1 MPCLPTVFSSK
12 GTFKPSAPKTSVT
25 KTKTGLPRET
35 FRILPTLLS
44 PSSEELSSTRPQS
57 QYTKPE
63 FPDSSKKSSE
73 TKATG
78 TDTESRLENG
88 PIARKE
94 EVSAEVP
101 KLGVSGESQRTSHIE
116 IPTVKKDQASQML
129 IKNAMLANEVLIHLD
144 QSQIEAIVGAMYAVE
159 YEANSNVITQGE
171 KGSHLYVSAEGEFE
185 VFVDNTK
192 VNSFGPGRAFGEL
205 AILYNTKRNATIRAV
220 TSAKVWVINRQ
231 AFQLIMMHTR
241 LKDIEEKVKFLRTS
255 PLLKEL
261 SREILVKMSDLLQVE
276 FFPPGHCIIRQGD
289 KGDKFY
295 MITGGNVKITKLE
308 PGADQEEEVG
318 TLSHGSYFGELA
330 LLYQDTRQATVTAE
344 TPGVECLVL
353 DRGPFSQLLG
363 NLEELKSKTY
373 TAPIRQS
380 LDLKQQDHKIE
391 YGYIDLHELHI
402 VGTLGV
408 GGFGRVEL
416 VQYKRDKNL
425 VFALKR
431 LKKSYVI
438 DQQQVEHAFNEK
450 KVMLACSD
458 CQFISKLYRTYR
470 DNKYI
475 YFLMEA
481 CLGGDVFTVLQKH
494 KHFNENTARFM
505 TGCVVEALHYL
516 HDRGFIY
523 RDLKPENLLL
533 DQKGYVKMIDF
544 GFAKGV
550 GESGKTWT
558 FAGTPEYVAPEI
570 ILNKGHDRAV
580 DYWALGVFIH
590 ELITGRPPFRGKDHM
605 HTYNLILKGIEAVH
619 FPKYVTKGA
628 QNLVRRLCRH
638 VATERLGYQRAGVQD
653 IKNHKWFQGLNWEAL
668 RHKRIQAPIIPP
680 INGPTDLSNFDNFP
694 KDKSVP
700 PDETS
705 GWDEDF

>member
-1 MPCLPTVFSSK
+1 MPCFPVFSAKGKFTVTSVPNTTVNQTGPRKDNFRTLPKLQPPSSK
-12 GTFKPSAPKTSVT
+12 G
-25 KTKTGLPRET
+25 
-35 FRILPTLLS
+35 LS
-44 PSSEELSSTRPQS
+44 TTHTQNE
-57 QYTKPE
+57 YTQLDV
-63 FPDSSKKSSE
+63 PDASKKSSE
-73 TKATG
+73 TKPRV
-78 TDTESRLENG
+78 TDTESPLENG

-101 KLGVSGESQRTSHIE
+101 KLGVSGESQRASHIE
-116 IPTVKKDQASQML
+116 ITTSKKDNASQLL

-144 QSQIEAIVGAMYAVE
+144 QGQIEAIVEAMYAEE

-185 VFVDNTK
+185 VLVDDKK

-220 TSAKVWVINRQ
+220 TSAKVWVINRRG
-231 AFQLIMMHTR
+231 FQLIMMRTR
-241 LKDIEEKVKFLRTS
+241 LKDIEEKVKFLRNN

-261 SREILVKMSDLLQVE
+261 NREILVKMSDLLQVE

-295 MITGGNVKITKLE
+295 MITGGNVKITKLQ

-318 TLSHGSYFGELA
+318 TLSHGNYFGELA
-330 LLYQDTRQATVTAE
+330 LLYEDTRQATVTAV

-353 DRGPFSQLLG
+353 DRGPFIQLLG
-363 NLEELKSKTY
+363 NLEELKNKKYITP
-373 TAPIRQS
+373 TRDS
-380 LDLKQQDHKIE
+380 LDRKQPAPKIE
-391 YGYIDLHELHI
+391 YGYIDLHELHV

-416 VQYKRDKNL
+416 VQYKRDKSL
-425 VFALKR
+425 SFALKR

-438 DQQQVEHAFNEK
+438 EQLQVEHAFNEK

-533 DQKGYVKMIDF
+533 DQNGYVKMIDF
-544 GFAKGV
+544 GFAKWV
-550 GESGKTWT
+550 GETGKTWT

-605 HTYNLILKGIEAVH
+605 QTYNLILKGIEAVH

-638 VATERLGYQRAGVQD
+638 IATERLGYQKAGVQD
-653 IKNHKWFQGLNWEAL
+653 IKNHKWFQGFNWEAL
-668 RHKRIQAPIIPP
+668 RRQRIQAPIIPP
-680 INGPTDLSNFDNFP
+680 INGPTDLSNFESFP

-705 GWDEDF
+705 GWDKDF

>member
-1 MPCLPTVFSSK
+1 MPCLPVFSSK
-12 GTFKPSAPKTSVT
+12 GTFRPSVPKTSVKKADPKRPT
-25 KTKTGLPRET
+25 Y
-35 FRILPTLLS
+35 RILPTLPQQLS
-44 PSSEELSSTRPQS
+44 QDLSSTRKQS
-57 QYTKPE
+57 KSIE
-63 FPDSSKKSSE
+63 DLPDSSKKSSG
-73 TKATG
+73 TKSTV
-78 TDTESRLENG
+78 TYTELPLENR

-101 KLGVSGESQRTSHIE
+101 KFGVSGESQRASHIE
-116 IPTVKKDQASQML
+116 IPTFKKDQESQSL
-129 IKNAMLANEVLIHLD
+129 IRNAMLNNEVLTHWD
-144 QSQIEAIVGAMYAVE
+144 QVQMNAIVGAMYAEE

-192 VNSFGPGRAFGEL
+192 VNSFGSGRAFGEL

-231 AFQLIMMHTR
+231 TFQLIMMRTR
-241 LKDIEEKVKFLRTS
+241 LKDIEEKVSFLRTN
-255 PLLKEL
+255 PLLKDLEK
-261 SREILVKMSDLLQVE
+261 EILVKMSDLLQVE

-295 MITGGNVKITKLE
+295 MITGGNVKITKLK

-318 TLSHGSYFGELA
+318 TLSYGSYFGELA
-330 LLYQDTRQATVTAE
+330 LLYEDTRQATVTAE

-353 DRGPFSQLLG
+353 DRGPFIQLLG
-363 NLEELKSKTY
+363 NLEELKNKKYAT
-373 TAPIRQS
+373 TMRQS
-380 LDLKQQDHKIE
+380 MDLKQPDHKIE
-391 YGYIDLHELHI
+391 YGYIDLHELHT

-438 DQQQVEHAFNEK
+438 EQQQVEHAYNEK

-458 CQFISKLYRTYR
+458 SQFISKLYRTYR

-544 GFAKGV
+544 GFAKRV

-605 HTYNLILKGIEAVH
+605 QTYNLILKGIEAVH

-638 VATERLGYQRAGVQD
+638 VATERIGYQRAGVQD

-668 RHKRIQAPIIPP
+668 RLQRIRAPIIPP
-680 INGPTDLSNFDNFP
+680 IKGPTDLSNFDNFP
-694 KDKSVP
+694 MDKSVP